1 MSNPGRRPSMLSTIP
16 MSSQGS
22 AAAARVVV
30 ESVQHQQ
37 LPRVQRRHASA
48 RERGNNGGKAEP
60 GDDVRRWTR
69 GRDGVD
75 SAKPNPRDKRT
86 TRARVR
92 PRRAPPLYVD
102 PSPLL
107 CILHA
112 CHFAPRLVRSA
123 LIPGTVS
130 HRPKNLATTM
140 ASSQLALLLLV
151 ALAGATTTTMPVSGA
166 VDDGVIRQVTD
177 GGFRAGRRS
186 PGLLP
191 EAQFAAFVRRHGRRY
206 SGPEEYAARLR
217 VFAANLARAAA
228 HQALDPTAR
237 HGVTPFS
244 DLTREEFEARLT
256 GLHAS
261 KDGVGL
267 QGMPAEAPAMA
278 EEVARL
284 PASFDW
290 REKGAVTGVKM
301 QGACGSCWAFS
312 TTGAVE
318 GANFLATGKLLDLS
332 EQQLVDCD
340 HTCGGAAEMKGC
352 NNGCAGGLMTNAYTY
367 LMRAGGLMEQAAYPY
382 TGAPGPCRFDRA
394 KAAVRVANFT
404 AVPAAADE
412 AQIRAALVRRG
423 PLAVGLNAAFMQ
435 TYVGGVSCPLV
446 CPRAFLNHGVL
457 LVGYGARGF
466 AALRLGYRP
475 YWIIKNSWGEKWGE
489 KGYYRLCRGR
499 NICGVD
505 SMVSAVAVATP
516 P

>member
-1 MSNPGRRPSMLSTIP
+1 
-16 MSSQGS
+16 
-22 AAAARVVV
+22 
-30 ESVQHQQ
+30 
-37 LPRVQRRHASA
+37 
-48 RERGNNGGKAEP
+48 
-60 GDDVRRWTR
+60 
-69 GRDGVD
+69 
-75 SAKPNPRDKRT
+75 
-86 TRARVR
+86 
-92 PRRAPPLYVD
+92 
-102 PSPLL
+102 
-107 CILHA
+107 
-112 CHFAPRLVRSA
+112 
-123 LIPGTVS
+123 
-130 HRPKNLATTM
+130 M
-140 ASSQLALLLLV
+140 AYSQLALLLLL
-151 ALAGATTTTMPVSGA
+151 ALASATTTPSHGA
-166 VDDGVIRQVTD
+166 GDDADGGVIRQVTD

-186 PGLLP
+186 PGLLS

-256 GLHAS
+256 GLHA
-261 KDGVGL
+261 GERRGR
-267 QGMPAEAPAMA
+267 GMMMPAAEEAAATA
-278 EEVARL
+278 EEVAKL

-394 KAAVRVANFT
+394 KVAVRVANFT

-516 P
+516 